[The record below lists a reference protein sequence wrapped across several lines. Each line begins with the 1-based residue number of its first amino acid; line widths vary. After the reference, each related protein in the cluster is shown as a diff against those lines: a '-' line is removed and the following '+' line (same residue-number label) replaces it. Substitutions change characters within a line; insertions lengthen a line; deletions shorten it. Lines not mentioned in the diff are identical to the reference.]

1 MTTNTER
8 IMEQQNYQW
17 MTKLGGKNVV
27 RDMIFI

>member
-8 IMEQQNYQW
+8 IMEQQNRQW
-17 MTKLGGKNVV
+17 MTELGGKNVV